1 MTCVRSPHT
10 STKWA
15 LNIFFFLPAQND
27 SKIWIRNGDWWRV
40 KNKNPISQLLFFLT
54 EKGRVIVGKLT
65 AGVMAVRPICV
76 GVFFVFGWSSA
87 AGPMENKWL
96 SGCESPS
103 CTMRMLQIRFCY
115 RVQKIVGWASRSKNL
130 FCCRRR
136 TILYRCCFSNPWR
149 ITPRAWLGCELEL
162 RTADCVIHL
171 CL

>member
-65 AGVMAVRPICV
+65 AGVMAIRPICV

-115 RVQKIVGWASRSKNL
+115 RVQKIVGWASLAPKTS
-130 FCCRRR
+130 FVAEEEQSC
-136 TILYRCCFSNPWR
+136 IAVVFQ
-149 ITPRAWLGCELEL
+149 
-162 RTADCVIHL
+162 IHEG
-171 CL
+171 